1 MTRSTSRLTITR
13 CGSAALAG
21 LVAGAAG
28 SAAAAD
34 KDKFCQDR
42 CPDIPLADKTW
53 TQKTAGVQCVEYAN
67 YRSGLGHGGHAY
79 TWAAKPECSATP
91 EKDGVTCVQLDP
103 EPGTIVVSKIG
114 ENGAKDYGHV
124 AVVECVAGDWA
135 KVSEYNY
142 YNVGAYSGDRC
153 INVREAKD
161 LGTPY
166 LFLRPN
172 GKTFAPWGEKCDAAL
187 TIKHALIQP
196 DAADVRNG
204 KVDLEI
210 ITSPCS
216 RAEFTLHREV
226 YKNTLGQRQK
236 LIQHSWS
243 KKVKDVLDIYK
254 DSFAGVEPCSEF
266 VYTLERKILSGQ
278 GAGLV
283 TKSAPMT
290 GVNLEPPTHLA
301 ADYVDNAYGQIVLRW
316 KSACPNY
323 VGPKPTQYEL
333 VYSRGAGAASQPK
346 QYPGTV
352 IAAGVQDRE
361 HKVTNLFDA
370 SDYLFSLRTFNYGDR
385 SATAAEV
392 TKTTKGK
399 NNTVPPPMPQR
410 PILSERC
417 QEGQLAAAWNAA
429 TGADSYELEITGPTK
444 AGKIPAPTYH
454 KTTGTSFNLPA
465 PDEGTYKVRLR
476 SYQGT
481 KAGLWTET
489 LAFARDCVA
498 EPPILSPLVND
509 DCVGVKLA
517 WTPDPAATAAHL
529 KEYEVK
535 RLDPEG
541 KWRVLA
547 TPLATVRAYNDIEA
561 LPDKKYIYTVHALYQ
576 TPYGKTMRS
585 PAAPLTPPVQPS
597 SPPRSP
603 EIEKITVRVDR
614 ATVEFTDHAVNE
626 TGFLVKR
633 WTTNET
639 GALAQFRLGGKAGT
653 GSLFAIDPNVL
664 PNEGASYRYRIYAS
678 KGACKDSDTTS
689 SLPIDTRRMR
699 APINLAVKADPKG
712 GGTLVTWGDAVQK
725 TTSFDLY
732 RKRLTDTTWQKLT
745 SVAGNVFSYVDKES
759 VDAQYYVKALHV
771 ADRTTSE
778 GPAAAPVTYL
788 RQKLAECPKTTA
800 KPELTRVTNVDDPRR
815 SKLEFT
821 AAAAPFAVTR
831 VESFDVAKSGP
842 WTVLHETSAAAGPV
856 DVDVSALMNKH
867 VKLRLVGVD
876 RTNNCLSKPSA
887 ALDVYPLPTPLPLPT
902 VPAPKDCAQG
912 LMVKWID
919 TSTFGTKFQVEWK
932 PHYAAPWQPMT
943 KDNYFRVGKEVWQ
956 CHAPF
961 PADAGNTYRVRST
974 YQVKNKQGQ
983 MELLSASRWTTDIV
997 DDDPAD
1003 NVLTLDNGTMEAIKP
1018 GGQAGDRI
1026 IGWVAQGAWAEH
1038 KGDHVRPNNGGL
1050 GLRFGYYAAASE
1062 SVSQNTPFTFE
1073 AGKTYVFKGWVNGG
1087 GDGTGK
1093 VPLQIGWFTDPNNL
1107 ATFKPLASE
1116 TFNAKHEWAQVA
1128 GASFKVPPGHAA
1140 VGQRIAVRLGS
1151 GADGG
1156 ASDIWF
1162 DNLTLS
1168 VK

>member
-79 TWAAKPECSATP
+79 TWAAKSECSATP

-290 GVNLEPPTHLA
+290 GVNLEPPTHLT

-370 SDYLFSLRTFNYGDR
+370 SDYLFSLRTFNHGDR

-410 PILSERC
+410 PLLSERC
-417 QEGQLAAAWNAA
+417 QEGQLAATWNAA

-535 RLDPEG
+535 RLDPEEVAG
-541 KWRVLA
+541 ARHPAGDSARLQRHRGPARQEIHLYRACALSDALRQDHALA
-547 TPLATVRAYNDIEA
+547 GGAADPSRAAEQPAAQPRDREDHGPGRQGHRGVHRPRRQRDRLPRQALDHQRDRRAGAVPPRRQGRHRLAVCDRSQRPAQRGRLLS
-561 LPDKKYIYTVHALYQ
+561 LPDLRLQGRLQGQRHHLL
-576 TPYGKTMRS
+576 
-585 PAAPLTPPVQPS
+585 AA
-597 SPPRSP
+597 
-603 EIEKITVRVDR
+603 DR
-614 ATVEFTDHAVNE
+614 H
-626 TGFLVKR
+626 
-633 WTTNET
+633 
-639 GALAQFRLGGKAGT
+639 
-653 GSLFAIDPNVL
+653 
-664 PNEGASYRYRIYAS
+664 
-678 KGACKDSDTTS
+678 
-689 SLPIDTRRMR
+689 RRMR

-732 RKRLTDTTWQKLT
+732 RKRLTDATWQKLT

-821 AAAAPFAVTR
+821 AAAALFAVTR

-956 CHAPF
+956 CHTPF